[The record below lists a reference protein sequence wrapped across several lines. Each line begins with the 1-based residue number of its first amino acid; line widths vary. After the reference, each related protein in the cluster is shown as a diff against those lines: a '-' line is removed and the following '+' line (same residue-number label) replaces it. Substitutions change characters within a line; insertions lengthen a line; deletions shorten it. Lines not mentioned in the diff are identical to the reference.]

1 MKKWLKEKL
10 ICPECLDEQI
20 PLDLMI
26 KEEIDDDVIEGELGC
41 NNCGATYLINNGIA
55 VVLPKKSMSILSD
68 NSGYNSQ
75 NMLSSYLW
83 SHFSEFFNGPDAT
96 DAYKIWSSYLQGKNG
111 CALDIGCS
119 VGRISFELSKTHS
132 RVIGIDTSLPF
143 IANARKILKQKRLEF
158 NMTIEGHITQERS
171 CELDPE
177 WNYDRVDFIVADAM
191 ALPFSE
197 NCFSTVTS
205 INVLEK
211 VPDPIGHLASVNT
224 VLQKENAMFMFSDP
238 FSWDESVSAPEKWLG
253 GTLEGPYQGRGF
265 DNVKRLFSGE
275 DKIFDPG
282 FTVSETGDILWKIRK
297 TQNLWE
303 HIHSQFIIGERN

>member
-1 MKKWLKEKL
+1 MKKWVKEKL
-10 ICPECLDEQI
+10 ICPECLEKQI
-20 PLDLMI
+20 PLDLII
-26 KEEIDDDVIEGELGC
+26 KEEHDDDIITGELGC
-41 NNCGATYLINNGIA
+41 NSCGAVYAVHNGVA
-55 VVLPKKSMSILSD
+55 VVLPKKSMPILSD
-68 NSGYNSQ
+68 SSGYNSQ
-75 NMLSSYLW
+75 NMLSAYLW

-96 DAYKIWSSYLQGKNG
+96 DAYKIWASCFQEKNG

-143 IANARKILKQKRLEF
+143 IASARKILNKKRLEF

-171 CELDPE
+171 CDLDPD
-177 WNYDRVDFIVADAM
+177 WKYDRVDFIVADAM
-191 ALPFSE
+191 ALPFAE

-205 INVLEK
+205 INILEK
-211 VPDPIGHLASVNT
+211 VPDPQGHLSSVNT

-253 GTLEGPYQGRGF
+253 GTLEGKYKGRGI
-265 DNVKRLFSGE
+265 DNIKMLFSGE
-275 DKIFDPG
+275 NHIFDPG
-282 FTVSETGDILWKIRK
+282 FSVRKTGSILWKIRK

-303 HIHSQFIIGERN
+303 HIHSQFVIGER